1 MEYWNVENPG
11 FVGAGILGIK
21 AEINYLNCQKILR
34 THHFNPVKLF
44 HISQGPLLH
53 YSLRGAGPTLRPGSP
68 TGWKRGRRPIWAKPL
83 T

>member
-21 AEINYLNCQKILR
+21 AEINYLNCQKILQ

-44 HISQGPLLH
+44 HI
-53 YSLRGAGPTLRPGSP
+53 
-68 TGWKRGRRPIWAKPL
+68 
-83 T
+83 